1 MNLKTPCLALISLA
15 MMALPA
21 KASTIS
27 LNLASPVNAGSTF
40 DVAVQVNN
48 LFSGRTPDDSLL
60 AYGFNVGIGNSSIFH
75 YLGETAGPLFDALP
89 IFGSNPMVAG
99 IATNLSGIG
108 PSDVSGPVTL
118 AILHFSALTSGT
130 TSISVTSD
138 SADPNQ
144 GLVYFDLPYGSING
158 SINVTAA
165 VPEPSTLLLLA
176 SAIGGSFVF
185 RRKFSC

>member
-1 MNLKTPCLALISLA
+1 MNLKILCLVLIFLA

-21 KASTIS
+21 NASTIS

-48 LFSGRTPDDSLL
+48 LFTGRTPDDSLL

-75 YLGETAGPLFDALP
+75 YLGETPGPLFDALP
-89 IFGSNPMVAG
+89 IFGGNPMVAG

-108 PSDVSGPVTL
+108 PSDVSGPVPL

-158 SINVTAA
+158 SINVTA
-165 VPEPSTLLLLA
+165 VPEPSTLVLLA
-176 SAIGGSFVF
+176 SGIGGLFIF
-185 RRKFSC
+185 RRKFSL